1 MAEWNSVGDQTVNPG
16 ESIVFT
22 LNPVPCTKGLV
33 NQLSGTGAFN
43 LKGSVKYYRDLC
55 RCQQPKAAQYFT
67 NFSANIGIP
76 TGGTEQDQISVAFA
90 LDGVTI
96 PGTTMQAPG
105 AVGTLYNISTATNI
119 PVLKSCC
126 QTVTVRN
133 TSAVPITVNNPNI
146 VFFRRDLV

>member
-33 NQLSGTGAFN
+33 TQLLGTGAFN
-43 LKGSVKYYRDLC
+43 LKGTVKYDRCLC
-55 RCQQPKAAQYFT
+55 KCQQPKAAQYFT
-67 NFSANIGIP
+67 DFGANIGIP
-76 TGGTEQDQISVAFA
+76 TGGTAQDQISVAFA
-90 LDGVTI
+90 IDGVTI

-105 AVGTLYNISTATNI
+105 EVGTLYNVSTATNV
-119 PVLKSCC
+119 PVLKGCC
-126 QTVTVRN
+126 QTLTVRN